1 MLLSLFAAD
10 QGMCRHSSSRLT
22 PGGFE
27 AGPSYRRTP
36 TALLGRNEARVRVLC
51 SRRAVAL
58 AIPLLVVG
66 CTGDQNP
73 LVSTGPIED
82 LERIPQ
88 DAAAF
93 ITAPDIAVPES
104 DERRLRDL
112 TDYWYGPWE
121 QTKPEICTPDEFSWA
136 AASFRKQPV
145 FGPNLLE
152 LSDPAVEAVIGNAQ
166 LDQYPS
172 RAQRAISVR
181 NTSLRALP
189 SMAPFFR
196 DFRRAGEGYPFDY
209 NQNSAVW
216 AGTPLFVSHV
226 SLDGRFVAV
235 ESPYTCGWIDT
246 RDIGYVD
253 NGFAESYRSRE
264 LAAVVRDRTA
274 IVSGGAGF
282 LFEGRVGML
291 LPMEPGTGPRTGLLV
306 PVADESRRASITPVE
321 LAAGDVVRVPL
332 PFTGEQFASVI
343 NEIVGQPY
351 GWGGLGGYRD
361 CSSTVL
367 DLLLPFGLPLP
378 RNSGD
383 QAEAGKRVDMEQ
395 LTAAE
400 KEERIL
406 GEAAPFRT
414 LLNLP
419 GHVMLYL
426 GPYEGAPVAF
436 HTIWGLRTESPDG
449 SHPGRHVI
457 GKSVITS
464 LSPGNNL
471 EALSRSR
478 GDLLSR
484 IDSFTL
490 VGEQSEL

>member
-1 MLLSLFAAD
+1 MS
-10 QGMCRHSSSRLT
+10 C
-22 PGGFE
+22 
-27 AGPSYRRTP
+27 
-36 TALLGRNEARVRVLC
+36 ARKG
-51 SRRAVAL
+51 VAL
-58 AIPLLVVG
+58 VVLLLVIG
-66 CTGDQNP
+66 CTGDPNP
-73 LVSTGPIED
+73 LVATGPIED

-93 ITAPDIAVPES
+93 IPARDIAVPES
-104 DERRLRDL
+104 DEHRLRNL
-112 TDYWYGPWE
+112 IAYWYGPWE
-121 QTKPEICTPDEFSWA
+121 QTEPGICTPDEFSWA

-152 LSDPAVEAVIGNAQ
+152 VSNAALDAEIGNAQ
-166 LDQYPS
+166 LDLYPS
-172 RAQRAISVR
+172 RALRALSVR
-181 NTSLRALP
+181 NSSLRALP
-189 SMAPFFR
+189 SMDPYFR

-216 AGTPLFVSHV
+216 AGTPLFVSHA
-226 SLDGRFVAV
+226 SMDGRFVAV
-235 ESPYTCGWIDT
+235 ESPYTCGWIDE
-246 RDIGYVD
+246 RDIAYVD
-253 NGFAESYRSRE
+253 DEFVATYRSKE
-264 LAAVVRDRTA
+264 LAAIVTDRTA
-274 IVSGGAGF
+274 IGNAGTGF

-291 LPMEPGTGPRTGLLV
+291 LPVETETEPETALLA
-306 PVADESRRASITPVE
+306 PVADERRRASITRVV
-321 LAAGDVVRVPL
+321 LAAGDAARAPL
-332 PFTGEQFASVI
+332 PFTGEQFASLI

-361 CSSTVL
+361 CSSTLL
-367 DLLLPFGLPLP
+367 DVLLPFGLPLP

-383 QAEAGKRVDMEQ
+383 QAAAGKRVDMEQ

-406 GEAAPFRT
+406 AEAAPFRT

-426 GPYEGAPVAF
+426 GAFEGAPVAF
-436 HTIWGLRTESPDG
+436 HTIWGLRTESADG
-449 SHPGRHVI
+449 SNPGRHVI

-464 LSPGNNL
+464 LSPGKDL
-471 EALSRSR
+471 EALSRTR
-478 GDLLSR
+478 GALVSR